1 MKIELPKE
9 LCNGC
14 GLCNSLCPQS
24 AIVMKKDAEGFEYP
38 YIRDDKCI
46 KCGICMKKCPLN
58 NNEITIPSHNIK
70 IYAATH
76 KNEQVLMQS
85 SSGGVA
91 MALYE
96 KALEENGSCFGVCY
110 AENYKAVKYLK
121 VNQKKKLYLLQGSKY
136 AQASHDQLYQDVSE
150 ELKKGKKVL
159 FIGCP
164 CEVAA
169 VKSLVGKNVN
179 LLTCELVCH
188 GNTSQKVLEEY
199 VNGIEKKYKSSIE
212 FFSMRYK
219 DKKKR
224 HNATWKNYMIYIK
237 LKNGNQLYKDFVLS
251 EYGKLFNSMARISC
265 HNCKFKGKH
274 RVADLTIGDCWGINI
289 AKADYNTNG
298 VSLIL
303 VNTKEGE
310 DFIDRMDNITLEE
323 FDLDIALQNNPFI
336 NKSIK
341 FNKNRRKIGETFVK
355 EGLFSAAKMTM
366 SKKEKVISK
375 LPKPLYIKLYKFYSK
390 ARH

>member
-14 GLCNSLCPQS
+14 GLCNNVCPHN

-38 YIRDDKCI
+38 HIREDMCI
-46 KCGICMKKCPLN
+46 NCGMCIKKCPLY
-58 NNEITIPSHNIK
+58 NNEIAISSHNIK

-76 KNEQVLMQS
+76 KNEKVLMQS

-96 KALEENGSCFGVCY
+96 KVIEENGICFGVCY
-110 AENYKAVKYLK
+110 TEDYRSVKYIK
-121 VNQKKKLYLLQGSKY
+121 INEKENLYLLQGSKY
-136 AQASHDQLYQDVSE
+136 AQASHDKLYIDVNE
-150 ELKKGKKVL
+150 ELKRGKKVL

-169 VKSLVGKNVN
+169 VKSMVGDRDN

-199 VNGIEKKYKSSIE
+199 VNRVEKKYGSPIE

-224 HNATWKNYMIYIK
+224 HNATWINQMIHIK
-237 LKNGNQLYKDFVLS
+237 LKNGKQLYKDFVVS
-251 EYGKLFNSMARISC
+251 EYGKLFNNMARMSC
-265 HNCKFKGKH
+265 HNCKFKGKS
-274 RVADLTIGDCWGINI
+274 RVADLTIGDCWGINV
-289 AKADYNTNG
+289 AKEKYDTNG
-298 VSLIL
+298 VSLVL
-303 VNTKEGE
+303 VNTKKGE
-310 DFIDRMDNITLEE
+310 DFINRMDNISLET
-323 FDLDIALQNNPFI
+323 FDLDIAIKNNPYI
-336 NKSIK
+336 NKSIE
-341 FNKNRRKIGETFVK
+341 FNKNRGVIGEKFVK
-355 EGLFSAAKMTM
+355 EGLFSAVQMTM
-366 SKKEKVISK
+366 SRKEKIISK

-390 ARH
+390 IKH